1 MLERASALEGHYHAG
16 RFGIGPDGP
25 GVTLSEIRDAGPVQI
40 AAWPDTLT
48 GVGNRLAELTGTG
61 AAPGPRQSAAGPK
74 GTLLRMQPLAF
85 WLVRA
90 DGATVAAALAIEVEA
105 GTAVDLTHSRTVIR
119 IEGPRAA
126 ELLNRG
132 LPLDLSPDAFP
143 DGACAASAVHHVGVQ
158 LHRRDG
164 GFDLYIPR
172 TFAVSIWEFLTETAA
187 QWGYEVPG

>member
-1 MLERASALEGHYHAG
+1 MLDRVSAIAGHYHTG

-40 AAWPDTLT
+40 AAWPDSLT
-48 GVGNRLAELTGTG
+48 AVGTRLAELTGAG
-61 AAPGPRQSAAGPK
+61 AAPGPRRSAAGAK

-85 WLVRA
+85 WLTGA
-90 DGATVAAALAIEVEA
+90 DAATVAEAMAIEVA
-105 GTAVDLTHSRTVIR
+105 SGTAVDLTHSRTVIR
-119 IEGPRAA
+119 IEGSRAA

-143 DGACAASAVHHVGVQ
+143 DGACGASAIHHVGVQ

-187 QWGYEVPG
+187 QWGYEVTG